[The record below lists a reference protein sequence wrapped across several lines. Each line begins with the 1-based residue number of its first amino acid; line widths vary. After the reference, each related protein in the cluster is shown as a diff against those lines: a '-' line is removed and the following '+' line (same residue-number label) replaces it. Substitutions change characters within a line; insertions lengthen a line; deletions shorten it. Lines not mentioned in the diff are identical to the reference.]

1 MVTADLADA
10 APETG
15 IVWVYRF
22 RPDGTAE
29 VIPNT
34 DVDAALSDQG
44 AGWIWIHLALADMRC
59 RNWIAQH
66 APVSE
71 LARDVLGGPDT
82 HLRLDILGS
91 EIVGVL
97 PDLHQELA
105 RTRRGT
111 GAAALC
117 DDRAHADHRAAA
129 AAAFGR
135 QQPAGDRI
143 PASAFPARC
152 RFSTR

>member
-1 MVTADLADA
+1 MATADLADV

-29 VIPNT
+29 VIANT
-34 DVDAALSDQG
+34 DVDAALADQG

-71 LARDVLGGPDT
+71 LARECWAAPT
-82 HLRLDILGS
+82 RICGS
-91 EIVGVL
+91 ISWA
-97 PDLHQELA
+97 A
-105 RTRRGT
+105 RSSACCPTCIRNWA
-111 GAAALC
+111 GAARNWCACAL
-117 DDRAHADHRAAA
+117 
-129 AAAFGR
+129 
-135 QQPAGDRI
+135 
-143 PASAFPARC
+143 
-152 RFSTR
+152 